1 MAEAEAKANVKKTEN
16 TTQTTKAGT
25 PVDVAA
31 GDNVRDTTTETG
43 VFYSSVKVFIA
54 GILMFPLSVSIH
66 STFNETPT
74 ATIALPADVR
84 LFNLGRRDRVPVQI
98 FVMET
103 MAEANQYILMFEGF
117 ITGRS
122 YTNTAGQRQLVFN
135 CAAFTE
141 VFKDT
146 KLKFMTS
153 LDECVWAQARGEN
166 FVAENVFSSNITFP
180 TCLFYQGLGYADYAS
195 NVMIS
200 MPTQYLANIMQY
212 LEEAGS
218 KMSPAGRFNDSIV
231 SKYYATL
238 SYNLHLDRRFCWL
251 PYFDIPADEVATRK
265 QTDTYTPYDNAWESE
280 KITLEDVTS
289 GKVSAIFP
297 VLYGVQTDQAM
308 KLIQQTMETS
318 SKEYSVHD
326 LITFLIDRMEYD
338 FLVIPNP
345 AYQGK
350 RTLDEDEGAK
360 IDELHSA
367 TLSKNDLKDPA
378 GVGAE
383 SPTDEAT
390 IKEMQDYMIKRY
402 RFDRDCTRMV
412 NFCVKPILD
421 DTFPPLCNVIFR
433 SQVDSIQANN
443 TFNGVPTRIQVTNLL
458 PYRGHP
464 GVTGVNSEPLS
475 LFGTVDF
482 YPSPLYGGSYA
493 AKEEGKDAQDDIYV
507 TAKTRAP
514 MSNELY
520 ENEQRT
526 GPWITRDTAPNWL
539 FYATNQIIFSRAQEG
554 SAEED
559 YIRQVH
565 KIREQYMRRQL
576 MRAQILSRQLTAQC
590 TFLPYVTCGFPG
602 VVFDAA
608 NTGFAFTG
616 NVIAIEHLITP
627 TDMSTTVVMNGVRLL
642 PEAQKDEAEGR
653 YPNPINSVHVITHRK
668 DRMSLIYN
676 SILGTPEANTI
687 SGANAATWDEIVE
700 KWYGPIDDVEASPQ
714 TNIYKA
720 YKIQRRNIVNL
731 DDYAT
736 FMNMTYN
743 GTDLNS
749 EWLRDRTKLTV
760 FNEIPLL
767 QRILPVSELEKMKQE
782 SSELQQRQDELDER
796 VKQAKETIKQTQE
809 EYNRKKAEYD
819 AQKKELQETIN
830 RLNEAISKTETP
842 SEELIHD
849 YNVAAEKLYEATINA
864 KDYEKDGTATR
875 KAEAVIKEQ
884 NALLDSYAK
893 DQKELDE
900 AVKEMKGSI
909 KRKTEEDKK
918 KKSGVFENYEKRDVR
933 DLLTEVRNLTT
944 KHQIYKL
951 S

>member
-1 MAEAEAKANVKKTEN
+1 MADTKEAAVKKTEN

-31 GDNVRDTTTETG
+31 GDNAKDTTTETG

-74 ATIALPADVR
+74 ATVALPADVR
-84 LFNLGRRDRVPVQI
+84 LFNLGRNDRVPVQI

-153 LDECVWAQARGEN
+153 LDEAVWNDARGEN
-166 FVAENVFSSNITFP
+166 NVAQTVFASDITFP
-180 TCLFYQGLGYADYAS
+180 TCLFYRGLGYNTDS
-195 NVMIS
+195 NTMIT

-238 SYNLHLDRRFCWL
+238 AYNLHLDKRFCWL
-251 PYFDIPADEVATRK
+251 PYFDMPATEKGVRE
-265 QTDTYTPYDNAWESE
+265 QTDTYVPYDSAWEAE
-280 KITLEDVTS
+280 NITDADIEA
-289 GKVSAIFP
+289 GKVSVLFP
-297 VLYGVQTDQAM
+297 VLYGVQTAEAM
-308 KLIQQTMETS
+308 DLILQTLEVS

-326 LITFLIDRMEYD
+326 LITYLIDRMEYD

-350 RTLDEDEGAK
+350 RTLDEDLGAK

-367 TLSKNDLKDPA
+367 TLSKDDLKDKE
-378 GVGAE
+378 GINAE
-383 SPTDEAT
+383 SPTDQAT
-390 IKEMQDYMIKRY
+390 ISEMQTYMDWRY
-402 RFDRDCTRMV
+402 RPDRDCARLV

-433 SQVDSIQANN
+433 SQVDSIQASN

-475 LFGTVDF
+475 LYGTVDF
-482 YPSPLYGGSYA
+482 YPSPLYGGSLA
-493 AKEEGKDAQDDIYV
+493 ATEEGEETPQNVQIGIE
-507 TAKTRAP
+507 TRAP

-520 ENEQRT
+520 ANEQRT

-539 FYATNQIIFSRAQEG
+539 FYATNQMIFSRAQEG
-554 SAEED
+554 SDLAA
-559 YIRQVH
+559 YTKQVL

-590 TFLPYVTCGFPG
+590 TFLPYVTCGFPA
-602 VVFDAA
+602 VIFDAA

-627 TDMSTTVVMNGVRLL
+627 TDMSTTVVLNGVRLL
-642 PEAQKDEAEGR
+642 TEAQKDEEEGR

-676 SILGTPEANTI
+676 AILGTPEANTI
-687 SGANAATWDEIVE
+687 SGANAATWNEIIE
-700 KWYGPIDDVEASPQ
+700 KWYGPIDDVESSPQ

-720 YKIQRRNIVNL
+720 YQIQRRNIVNL

-767 QRILPVSELEKMKQE
+767 QRILPVTTLEKLKQE
-782 SSELQQRQDELDER
+782 KSELQERQNILDEK
-796 VKQAKETIKQTQE
+796 VKQAKEARQE
-809 EYNRKKAEYD
+809 AMEAYNRKKAEYE
-819 AQKKELQETIN
+819 AQKKDLQETIAK
-830 RLNEAISKTETP
+830 LNEAISKTETP
-842 SEELIHD
+842 SEELVHD
-849 YNVAAEKLYEATINA
+849 YNVAAEKLYEVEINL
-864 KDYEKDGTATR
+864 KDYEKDGAAT
-875 KAEAVIKEQ
+875 KKMNAVVKEQ
-884 NALLDSYAK
+884 DALLESYAK
-893 DQKELDE
+893 DQKDIDE
-900 AVKEMKGSI
+900 AAKTMNVAIEKEAEKA
-909 KRKTEEDKK
+909 KK
-918 KKSGVFENYEKRDVR
+918 KKSGVFENFEKRDVR